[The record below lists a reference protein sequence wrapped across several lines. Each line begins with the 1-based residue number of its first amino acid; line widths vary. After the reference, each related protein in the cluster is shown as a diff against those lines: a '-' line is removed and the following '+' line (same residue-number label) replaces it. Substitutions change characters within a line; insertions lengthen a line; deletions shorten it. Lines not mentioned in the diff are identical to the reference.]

1 MSKWG
6 IWWGSNE
13 VMVNSMPHFR
23 KEANN
28 VFHLLPLSL
37 SLSFHLSSISLFSL
51 TLSPSLSLF
60 LLWDF
65 SSSFRPSLE
74 MYNHSHWL
82 SMGFTMNIFVLWIWH
97 RKVSRRVRL
106 THVPKR
112 SDWVCLC
119 QSKGRNTCVHTYMTC
134 HSVKWRKKWA
144 KLCDPLTPS

>member
-106 THVPKR
+106 THMCQRGQTGCVYVRAKAETHVYTRTWHAVQSSGER
-112 SDWVCLC
+112 S
-119 QSKGRNTCVHTYMTC
+119 G
-134 HSVKWRKKWA
+134 
-144 KLCDPLTPS
+144 PSFVTL